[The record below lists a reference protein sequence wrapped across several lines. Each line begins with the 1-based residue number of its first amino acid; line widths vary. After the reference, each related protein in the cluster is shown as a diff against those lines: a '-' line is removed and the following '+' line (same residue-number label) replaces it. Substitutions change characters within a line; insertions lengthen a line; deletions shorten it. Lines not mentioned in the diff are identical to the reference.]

1 MKNIEE
7 ALKARSKAYAP
18 YSKFKVGAAILLKDG
33 TYVHGANIDN
43 ASFGFAKCAER
54 SALFSLI
61 SQGYKKEDIV
71 SMTIIANDH
80 GPVSPCGACRQVM
93 HELLPKGT
101 KITLANTEGKTMD
114 TTPDGL
120 LPYAFILDE
129 KPHE

>member
-33 TYVHGANIDN
+33 TYVHGANIEN
-43 ASFGFAKCAER
+43 ASFGLSNCAER

-101 KITLANTEGKTMD
+101 PITLANTEGKTME

-120 LPYAFILDE
+120 LPYAFVLDE
-129 KPHE
+129 KPNE

>member
-7 ALKARSKAYAP
+7 ALKARNKAYAP

-33 TYVHGANIDN
+33 TYVHGANIEN
-43 ASFGFAKCAER
+43 ASFGLSNCAER